1 MRQARRPQILRMA
14 LSFPATIRSTVVPSF
29 LLPLLVAAAAPADR
43 GISVVG
49 HPWAPFISPMGEP
62 FRAKGGTGDAL
73 SRWFNQADLNHD
85 GLLTAD
91 EMKSDADR
99 FFAVL
104 DTDRDGQILPEELI
118 QYEWDVAPDIQ
129 VNSRLKRQPGE
140 AAPPKPPE
148 DGELDAGA
156 HRPKRSKREADPSLA
171 GLQGAARY
179 GLLNMPEPVAAAD
192 ADFNRAITRPEF
204 EQAALERFQLLD
216 RNKRGA
222 LDLASLEAIWTTV
235 LAKVRDRK
243 HKREDTDSRVGA
255 PLPADGR

>member
-1 MRQARRPQILRMA
+1 M
-14 LSFPATIRSTVVPSF
+14 SPAF
-29 LLPLLVAAAAPADR
+29 LLPLLAVAAPVDK

-91 EMKSDADR
+91 EMKADADR
-99 FFAVL
+99 FFTVL
-104 DTDRDGQILPEELI
+104 DTDADGQILPEELI
-118 QYEWDVAPDIQ
+118 QYEWEVAPDVQ

-148 DGELDAGA
+148 DAELDLGSQ
-156 HRPKRSKREADPSLA
+156 RPKRGKREPDPALG

-179 GLLNMPEPVAAAD
+179 GLLNLPEPVAAAD

-216 RNKRGA
+216 RSKRGA
-222 LDLASLEAIWTTV
+222 LDLASLEAIWATV
-235 LAKVRDRK
+235 LTKVRDRK
-243 HKREDTDSRVGA
+243 RKPEETDSRVGA
-255 PLPADGR
+255 PLPTDGR